1 MHIAMQFIFLRGL
14 SMKISMK
21 KSITKIITV
30 LMLSLGS
37 LSFAPLSLAEAPQV
51 GNNFDAVTQP
61 IATDNAAKIEVMEI
75 FWYGCIH
82 CYQMEAPLSA
92 WVKKLPAD
100 VYFKRMPGL
109 PNASWAPMAKAFYA
123 METLGVSEKLHTPLF
138 EAVHKSKSLNPT
150 DEKAIMAWVTQQSKM
165 DKVKVEAAFKSFTI
179 NTNLNRAAQTFRASG
194 ATGVPSLVIDGK
206 YITSSTMNG
215 GNEQALKVADYII
228 ENVRVDKAK
237 AAKAPAAKK

>member
-1 MHIAMQFIFLRGL
+1 
-14 SMKISMK
+14 MKTSKNKMLA
-21 KSITKIITV
+21 V

-51 GNNFDAVTQP
+51 GNNFEAVAQP
-61 IATDNAAKIEVMEI
+61 IPTDNAAKIEVMEI
-75 FWYGCIH
+75 FWYGCSH
-82 CYQMEAPLSA
+82 CYSMDTPLNA

-150 DEKAIMAWVTQQSKM
+150 DEKAILAWVTQQSKM
-165 DKVKVEAAFKSFTI
+165 DKAKVEAAFKSFTI
-179 NTNLNRAAQTFRASG
+179 NTNLNRAAQIFRASG

-228 ENVRVDKAK
+228 ENVRKDKAAP
-237 AAKAPAAKK
+237 AAKAPAVKK

>member
-1 MHIAMQFIFLRGL
+1 M
-14 SMKISMK
+14 
-21 KSITKIITV
+21 KSINKALAV
-30 LMLSLGS
+30 LMLSIGS

-51 GNNFDAVTQP
+51 GNNFEAVAQP
-61 IATDNAAKIEVMEI
+61 IPTDNAAKIEVMEI

-82 CYQMEAPLSA
+82 CYQMDAPLNA

-123 METLGVSEKLHTPLF
+123 METLGVAEKLHTPLF
-138 EAVHKSKSLNPT
+138 DAVHKSKNLNPT
-150 DEKAIMAWVTQQSKM
+150 DEKAIIDWVTLQSKM
-165 DKVKVEAAFKSFTI
+165 DKAKVESAFKSFTI
-179 NTNLNRAAQTFRASG
+179 NTNLNRAAQIFRASG

-228 ENVRVDKAK
+228 ENVRVDKSK
-237 AAKAPAAKK
+237 AAKSEPAKK

>member
-1 MHIAMQFIFLRGL
+1 LFNAYSDAIYFFKELN
-14 SMKISMK
+14 MK
-21 KSITKIITV
+21 KMLAV

-37 LSFAPLSLAEAPQV
+37 ISFAPLSLAEAPQV
-51 GNNFDAVTQP
+51 GNNFDAVAQP
-61 IATDNAAKIEVMEI
+61 IPTDNAAKIEVMEI
-75 FWYGCIH
+75 FWYGCSH
-82 CYQMEAPLSA
+82 CYSMDTPLNA

-123 METLGVSEKLHTPLF
+123 METLGVGEKLHTPLF

-165 DKVKVEAAFKSFTI
+165 DKAKVEAAFKSFTI

-228 ENVRVDKAK
+228 ENVRKDKVAP

>member
-1 MHIAMQFIFLRGL
+1 
-14 SMKISMK
+14 MK
-21 KSITKIITV
+21 KSFKTRIYKGLTV

-37 LSFAPLSLAEAPQV
+37 LSFAPLSFAEAPQV
-51 GNNFDAVTQP
+51 GSNFDAVAQP
-61 IATDNAAKIEVMEI
+61 IATDNPAKIEVMEI

-82 CYQMEAPLSA
+82 CYHMDAPLNA
-92 WVKKLPAD
+92 WVKKLPSD

-138 EAVHKSKSLNPT
+138 DAVHKSKTLNPT
-150 DEKAIMAWVTQQSKM
+150 DEKAIIEWMTLQSKM
-165 DKVKVEAAFKSFTI
+165 DKAKVEGAFKSFTI
-179 NTNLNRAAQTFRASG
+179 NTNLNRAAQIFRASG

-215 GNEQALKVADYII
+215 GNEQAIKVADYII
-228 ENVRVDKAK
+228 ENVRKDKAK
-237 AAKAPAAKK
+237 PAAKSEQPAKK

>member
-1 MHIAMQFIFLRGL
+1 
-14 SMKISMK
+14 MK

-30 LMLSLGS
+30 LLLSFGG
-37 LSFAPLSLAEAPQV
+37 LSFAPLSLAETPQAVPQV
-51 GNNFDAVTQP
+51 GNNFDAVAQP

-75 FWYGCIH
+75 FWYGCSH
-82 CYQMEAPLSA
+82 CYSMDAPLNA

-123 METLGVSEKLHTPLF
+123 METLGVGEKLHTLLF

-165 DKVKVEAAFKSFTI
+165 DKAKVEAAFKSFTI
-179 NTNLNRAAQTFRASG
+179 NTNLNRAAQIFRASG

-215 GNEQALKVADYII
+215 GNAEALKVADYII
-228 ENVRVDKAK
+228 ENVRKDKTAAK
-237 AAKAPAAKK
+237 AAPAAKK

>member
-1 MHIAMQFIFLRGL
+1 MKL
-14 SMKISMK
+14 SMKK
-21 KSITKIITV
+21 GLAV
-30 LMLSLGS
+30 LMLSLGG
-37 LSFAPLSLAEAPQV
+37 LSFAPLSMAEVPQV
-51 GNNFDAVTQP
+51 GTNFDAVAQP
-61 IATDNAAKIEVMEI
+61 ISTDNAAKIEVMEI

-82 CYQMEAPLSA
+82 CYDMEKPISA
-92 WVKKLPAD
+92 WVKTLPAD

-150 DEKAIMAWVTQQSKM
+150 DEKAVIAWVTQQSKM
-165 DKVKVEAAFKSFTI
+165 DKSRVEGAFKSFTI
-179 NTNLNRAAQTFRASG
+179 NTNLNRAAQVFRASG

-215 GNEQALKVADYII
+215 GNQQALKVADYII
-228 ENVRVDKAK
+228 ENVRRDKA
-237 AAKAPAAKK
+237 ATSAKSAPAAKK